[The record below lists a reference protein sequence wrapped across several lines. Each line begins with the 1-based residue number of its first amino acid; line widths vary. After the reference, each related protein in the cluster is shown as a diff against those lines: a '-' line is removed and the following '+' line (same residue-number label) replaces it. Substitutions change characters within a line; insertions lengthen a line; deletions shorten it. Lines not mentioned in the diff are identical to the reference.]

1 MGEIIAEL
9 LLLWKDLKFW
19 KKKKARR
26 KFEKENN
33 LPKKFLI
40 RPSLLVLLIA
50 VGFIIVA
57 RIAIRI
63 FYVSDNGMTETT
75 EQLNKI
81 ESILEQ
87 EKSELGIYPQELKNI
102 IRNNPLRQ
110 NITSDLWN
118 NEFHYEQ
125 LENGQSYV
133 LKSKGQDGILGT
145 EDDIDGRKN
154 LP

>member
-9 LLLWKDLKFW
+9 LLLWEDLKFW

-40 RPSLLVLLIA
+40 HPSLLVLLIA
-50 VGFIIVA
+50 VGFIIIV
-57 RIAIRI
+57 RIAIGI
-63 FYVSDNGMTETT
+63 FYVSDNGLTETT
-75 EQLNKI
+75 EQINEI
-81 ESILEQ
+81 VSILEQ

-125 LENGQSYV
+125 LDNGQSYV